1 MKKAMLIAE
10 KPSLMRDIQ
19 NAYNH
24 CKDKV
29 AYDIDF
35 LSQVGHLL
43 ELIDP
48 VELNPIYKSWD
59 INLLPIRPENEGG
72 WKYKIKK
79 NTKDIYMD
87 IQKAIKSGKYD
98 VIIHAGDPDQE
109 GELLVNLTLKK
120 IGNTLPVLRLWSNDT
135 TRSALEN
142 ALQNLRDDSEPQ
154 FVNLYNAALVRQH
167 ADWSY
172 GMNGSRGVADRIKV
186 GAENKIAVGRV
197 MTCVQTMI
205 VDREDEINNFVPSTS
220 YGVSLLH
227 TNGLAA
233 QLYEPVKIATD
244 NEKEKAKEQDES
256 LGIIYFNSKEEADKV
271 IDKLSTQ
278 SVVKEIDVKTIRTNA
293 PKLYKLATIQIEAA
307 KYGYSAQNTLDI
319 IQKLYETYH
328 YVSYPRTDCE
338 VLSSNENF
346 KAIISSASSVPDDS
360 FKQAGDY
367 ALTQV
372 PNIIKNKKYVN
383 DKELA
388 KHGHSALVPTT
399 LTPDFSIMNEDEK
412 LIYTMIARRFLAI
425 FQPPLIQEKTNVLL
439 ENSGYTFKG
448 TGKKVIDKGYTEFL
462 GSNVTDV
469 EIPKINQGDILDVES
484 KERTERTTTC
494 PKRFT
499 DGTIIAA
506 MENPSKYLVD
516 STIKN
521 SIASLTIGTSATR
534 GEIIQKLV
542 RDKYIT
548 IKKSGK
554 QAGVIYPTDFGS
566 FMIHTIKGISLCRV
580 DTTGQWEQL
589 LSAVRNGEKTVD
601 EANIYM
607 NEQLDKLLEDIKGV
621 NKTSYGNVTS
631 YGEKIMTC
639 PGCGK
644 DIIMGPK
651 NYFCTGYK
659 DGCKYSIMK
668 EFCKATFE
676 PDDVRMLFNGN
687 IITKE
692 LTKKEN
698 NKKWKQLL
706 KFDPILGKLE
716 FVKATEEE
724 TNWLCPECK
733 ETLFR
738 NGKVISCH
746 GCGFKIWTT
755 MAEHDLT
762 DDELTDLFTKGK
774 THTIKDFVSKKKTV
788 FSAKIK
794 IDNVQDKETG
804 EIKKGTTFEFPPRK

>member
-35 LSQVGHLL
+35 FSQVGHLL

-79 NTKDIYMD
+79 NTKNIYLD

-109 GELLVNLTLKK
+109 GELLVNLTLQK
-120 IGNTLPVLRLWSNDT
+120 IGNKLPVLRFWSNDT
-135 TRSALEN
+135 TQTALEK
-142 ALQNLRDDSEPQ
+142 ALQNLHDDSEDR
-154 FVNLYNAALVRQH
+154 FKNLYNAALIRQH
-167 ADWSY
+167 SDWLF
-172 GMNGSRGVADRIKV
+172 GINGSRGIADRIRT
-186 GAENKIAVGRV
+186 GTEEKIAAGRV

-220 YGVSLLH
+220 YGVALTH
-227 TNGLAA
+227 TNGLIA
-233 QLYEPVKIATD
+233 QLFEPVKVTTET
-244 NEKEKAKEQDES
+244 EKQKADEAGEA
-256 LGIIYFNSKEEADKV
+256 LGTTYYKTKTEAEGIIS
-271 IDKLSTQ
+271 KLSNIST
-278 SVVKEIDVKTIRTNA
+278 VKEVDPKIVKTNA
-293 PKLYKLATIQIEAA
+293 PKLYKLASIQSDAA
-307 KYGYSAQNTLDI
+307 KYGYSSQDTLDI
-319 IQKLYETYH
+319 IQALYETHH

-338 VLSSNENF
+338 VLSSNEDFVN
-346 KAIISSASSVPDDS
+346 IISSAAAVPEYT
-360 FKQAGDY
+360 FKEAAKLAY
-367 ALTQV
+367 TQIDNV
-372 PNIIKNKKYVN
+372 KNNKKYVN

-399 LTPDFSIMNEDEK
+399 LTPDFNKLNEDEK
-412 LIYTMIARRFLAI
+412 LIYSMIARRFLGI
-425 FQPPLIQEKTNVLL
+425 FQPPLIQKKISVVL
-439 ENSGYTFKG
+439 ENSGYMFKG
-448 TGKKVIDKGYTEFL
+448 TGKEVVDKGYTEFL
-462 GSNVTDV
+462 GIKVEDV
-469 EIPKINQGDILDVES
+469 DIPAVDQGDKLDVTE
-484 KERTERTTTC
+484 KNVTERTTTC

-499 DGTIIAA
+499 EGTIIDA
-506 MENPSKYLVD
+506 MEKPSKYLID
-516 STIKN
+516 ISIKEN
-521 SIASLTIGTSATR
+521 IDNLTIGTSATR
-534 GEIIQKLV
+534 GEIIKKLIK
-542 RDKYIT
+542 DKYIT
-548 IKKSGK
+548 VKKSGK

-566 FMIHTIKGISLCRV
+566 FMIHTIRGISLCRV

-589 LSAVRNGEKTVD
+589 LMAVKNGDKNID
-601 EANIYM
+601 EANAYM
-607 NEQLDKLLEDIKGV
+607 FEQLETLLADIKGV
-621 NKTSYGNVTS
+621 NKVSYGNAVS
-631 YGEKIMTC
+631 FNEKVMTC
-639 PGCGK
+639 PGCGN
-644 DIIMGPK
+644 DIIAGSK
-651 NYFCTGYK
+651 NYFCSGYK
-659 DGCKYSIMK
+659 AGCKYSMMK
-668 EFCKATFE
+668 KFCEAEFNT
-676 PDDVRMLFNGN
+676 DDVKTLFTGG
-687 IITKE
+687 IIEKE
-692 LTKKEN
+692 LTKKETG
-698 NKKWKQLL
+698 KKWKQLL

-716 FVKATEEE
+716 FVKATEKE

-762 DDELTDLFTKGK
+762 DDELADLFTKGK

>member
-1 MKKAMLIAE
+1 
-10 KPSLMRDIQ
+10 
-19 NAYNH
+19 
-24 CKDKV
+24 
-29 AYDIDF
+29 
-35 LSQVGHLL
+35 
-43 ELIDP
+43 
-48 VELNPIYKSWD
+48 
-59 INLLPIRPENEGG
+59 
-72 WKYKIKK
+72 
-79 NTKDIYMD
+79 
-87 IQKAIKSGKYD
+87 
-98 VIIHAGDPDQE
+98 
-109 GELLVNLTLKK
+109 
-120 IGNTLPVLRLWSNDT
+120 
-135 TRSALEN
+135 
-142 ALQNLRDDSEPQ
+142 
-154 FVNLYNAALVRQH
+154 
-167 ADWSY
+167 
-172 GMNGSRGVADRIKV
+172 
-186 GAENKIAVGRV
+186 
-197 MTCVQTMI
+197 
-205 VDREDEINNFVPSTS
+205 
-220 YGVSLLH
+220 
-227 TNGLAA
+227 
-233 QLYEPVKIATD
+233 
-244 NEKEKAKEQDES
+244 
-256 LGIIYFNSKEEADKV
+256 
-271 IDKLSTQ
+271 
-278 SVVKEIDVKTIRTNA
+278 
-293 PKLYKLATIQIEAA
+293 
-307 KYGYSAQNTLDI
+307 
-319 IQKLYETYH
+319 
-328 YVSYPRTDCE
+328 
-338 VLSSNENF
+338 
-346 KAIISSASSVPDDS
+346 
-360 FKQAGDY
+360 
-367 ALTQV
+367 
-372 PNIIKNKKYVN
+372 
-383 DKELA
+383 
-388 KHGHSALVPTT
+388 
-399 LTPDFSIMNEDEK
+399 
-412 LIYTMIARRFLAI
+412 
-425 FQPPLIQEKTNVLL
+425 
-439 ENSGYTFKG
+439 
-448 TGKKVIDKGYTEFL
+448 
-462 GSNVTDV
+462 
-469 EIPKINQGDILDVES
+469 
-484 KERTERTTTC
+484 
-494 PKRFT
+494 
-499 DGTIIAA
+499 
-506 MENPSKYLVD
+506 MENPSKYLID

-788 FSAKIK
+788 FSAKMYR
-794 IDNVQDKETG
+794 
-804 EIKKGTTFEFPPRK
+804 IKKLGR